1 MSCHE
6 DQISTNAKTDTT
18 SVDMIRL
25 TKYGFRRSFI
35 RTAAFLSWLGI
46 VSSVLGILGG
56 VSVVVVGISGIKDPG
71 SRSLLD
77 EYPRRYIAYSIL
89 MAIGSF
95 IILSS
100 FIFVLMWIHL
110 KRRTSERKISGIEE
124 TVKIFNH
131 FIAVLEIIV
140 DTILIIFFII
150 SLATIETASPG
161 PRGVLWIVISLA
173 DTGTAVT
180 LRQVLQLLP
189 SLHEILQKFTS
200 KICRE
205 AVAMFTKN
213 VNSSVLLLEMMLLI
227 LATDVVPRLALKE
240 NKFGKL
246 SVIRDDVNGLLD
258 MARTTFR
265 EYVEKLE
272 NEISLLRQERFY
284 NCLIS
289 LGLIT
294 FQTKIK

>member
-1 MSCHE
+1 MTQLESL
-6 DQISTNAKTDTT
+6 INK
-18 SVDMIRL
+18 
-25 TKYGFRRSFI
+25 
-35 RTAAFLSWLGI
+35 I
-46 VSSVLGILGG
+46 V
-56 VSVVVVGISGIKDPG
+56 
-71 SRSLLD
+71 
-77 EYPRRYIAYSIL
+77 A
-89 MAIGSF
+89 
-95 IILSS
+95 
-100 FIFVLMWIHL
+100 
-110 KRRTSERKISGIEE
+110 
-124 TVKIFNH
+124 
-131 FIAVLEIIV
+131 
-140 DTILIIFFII
+140 
-150 SLATIETASPG
+150 
-161 PRGVLWIVISLA
+161 
-173 DTGTAVT
+173 

-289 LGLIT
+289 FGLIT

>member
-1 MSCHE
+1 MWFYIYNFDILYLSLCIKRPE
-6 DQISTNAKTDTT
+6 IDCT
-18 SVDMIRL
+18 L
-25 TKYGFRRSFI
+25 TQLESLINK
-35 RTAAFLSWLGI
+35 I
-46 VSSVLGILGG
+46 V
-56 VSVVVVGISGIKDPG
+56 
-71 SRSLLD
+71 
-77 EYPRRYIAYSIL
+77 A
-89 MAIGSF
+89 
-95 IILSS
+95 
-100 FIFVLMWIHL
+100 
-110 KRRTSERKISGIEE
+110 
-124 TVKIFNH
+124 
-131 FIAVLEIIV
+131 
-140 DTILIIFFII
+140 
-150 SLATIETASPG
+150 
-161 PRGVLWIVISLA
+161 
-173 DTGTAVT
+173 

-227 LATDVVPRLALKE
+227 LASDVVPRLALKE

-294 FQTKIK
+294 FHTKNQIILYKEQTVLKLVLVPRLPHETPLDQKQRFLDPSYH